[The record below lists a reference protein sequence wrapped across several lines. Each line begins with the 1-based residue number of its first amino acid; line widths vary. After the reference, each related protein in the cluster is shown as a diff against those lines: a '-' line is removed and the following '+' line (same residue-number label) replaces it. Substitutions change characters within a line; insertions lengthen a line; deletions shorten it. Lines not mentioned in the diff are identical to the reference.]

1 MNQYIKEHFLYL
13 TRNSKYPGLDLL
25 RTIAVLSVVFFH
37 TIYNEKLSTSIF
49 RIGWIGVDLFFVLS
63 GFLVGGILFDM
74 YKKNSY
80 NLRTFYIHRFL
91 RIYPVYVFIL
101 FFTIA
106 FNYWQNRID
115 SSMND
120 IVMQFILNLS
130 LLHTYFDFLFGF
142 DINPYFNVGGG
153 LVTCYRMAVL
163 PLISFIF
170 LVNFKK
176 IFPSTK
182 KNTDDSFSYI
192 FKRDICQTYRNEQC
206 YGE

>member
-1 MNQYIKEHFLYL
+1 MNQYIQEHLLYL
-13 TRNSKYPGLDLL
+13 TKNSKYPGLDLL
-25 RTIAVLSVVFFH
+25 RTIAVLLVVLFH
-37 TIYNEKLSTSIF
+37 TIYNETLNTSIF

-80 NLRTFYIHRFL
+80 NLKTFYMHRFL
-91 RIYPVYVFIL
+91 RIYPVYIFIL

-106 FNYWQNRID
+106 VNYQQNRID
-115 SSMND
+115 LSIND

-130 LLHTYFDFLFGF
+130 LLFTYFDFLFGF
-142 DINPYFNVGGG
+142 AIDPYLNVGGG

-163 PLISFIF
+163 PFISFIF

-192 FKRDICQTYRNEQC
+192 FKRNFCQTYCNEQC